1 MGVNIFIVKRFLIIS
16 PCQKSNMKKLALN
29 LLVTCILILE
39 SSGLHISSTQKLR
52 YTYETEAV
60 LNEADILP
68 EDKIYRMNSD
78 VDVPGM
84 KIGTIFELSS
94 RWTNPS
100 NNLDQIIEAEVSN

>member
-1 MGVNIFIVKRFLIIS
+1 
-16 PCQKSNMKKLALN
+16 MKKLALN

-78 VDVPGM
+78 VGM